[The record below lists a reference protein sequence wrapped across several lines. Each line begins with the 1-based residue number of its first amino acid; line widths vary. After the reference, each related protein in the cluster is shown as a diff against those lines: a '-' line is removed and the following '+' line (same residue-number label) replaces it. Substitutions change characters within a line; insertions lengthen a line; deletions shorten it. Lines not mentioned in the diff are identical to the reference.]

1 MGHPPMRKSGDA
13 RMKMLIAE
21 LVLGVVAAP
30 KAAAV
35 ETNPAPLQLRL
46 KAALSAAPNPNY
58 APFLMP
64 ASSDAAIELLPR
76 RDLRAGQARIGC
88 DPQQA
93 ICYNVAS
100 GRIDFRPARNWMPDL
115 PGLQRE
121 TISVKRDRIVLKY
134 SF

>member
-1 MGHPPMRKSGDA
+1 
-13 RMKMLIAE
+13 MKMLIAE

-76 RDLRAGQARIGC
+76 RDLRAGEARTGC
-88 DPQQA
+88 NAQQA
-93 ICYNVAS
+93 ICYDAAS